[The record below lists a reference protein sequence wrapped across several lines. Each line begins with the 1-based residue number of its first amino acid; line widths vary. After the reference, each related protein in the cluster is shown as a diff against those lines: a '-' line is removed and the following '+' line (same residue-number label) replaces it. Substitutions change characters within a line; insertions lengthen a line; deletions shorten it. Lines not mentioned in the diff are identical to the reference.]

1 SALMSGMTGS
11 AVADTASTGA
21 ALIHPMVERGYT
33 PAFSAAVTA
42 VSSTIAVVMPPS
54 VPMIIFAVVTG
65 ASLSQLFI
73 AGSRPGLM
81 IAGALMLTVY
91 LRRGRLPVG
100 HPRAKGEL
108 GAACLRAIVPLTLP
122 IVIIG
127 SIRYGI
133 ATPTEA
139 A

>member
-1 SALMSGMTGS
+1 NIATSAMMSGMTGS

-65 ASLSQLFI
+65 VSLSKLFI
-73 AGSRPGLM
+73 AGILPGLM
-81 IAGALMLTVY
+81 IAAALMGTVY
-91 LRRGRLPVG
+91 LRRRRLPSG
-100 HPRAKGEL
+100 NPRQKGEL
-108 GAACLRAIVPLTLP
+108 GGAFLRAIVPLTLP
-122 IVIIG
+122 VVIIG
-127 SIRYGI
+127 SIR
-133 ATPTEA
+133 
-139 A
+139 